1 MDTQAVKDAL
11 FEALLAVLMT
21 RFPSVDERW
30 ALLRARHEAEKVLEQ
45 AILQRRGRN
54 GREGGRVG
62 FPKRL
67 MAVRREP

>member
-30 ALLRARHEAEKVLEQ
+30 ALLRARHEAEKVLDRQSYNAVVEM
-45 AILQRRGRN
+45 AA
-54 GREGGRVG
+54 RVAG
-62 FPKRL
+62 
-67 MAVRREP
+67 